1 MPRLA
6 GHRPKQAKP
15 PGGDVTEPVAP
26 DGPLAEPLKSADHAA
41 WVEYAV
47 SKGAD
52 RTDAQAADKQD
63 LIVAFGSGKRR

>member
-1 MPRLA
+1 MRLA
-6 GHRPKQAKP
+6 GKRRHKP
-15 PGGDVTEPVAP
+15 AEEPTPQPAAP
-26 DGPLAEPLKSADHAA
+26 TGPLAEPLKSADHSA

-52 RTDAQAADKQD
+52 RADAQAADKQD